1 MDIELNEENC
11 SNIISSSQIFQ
22 IRQQILAYK
31 HIIKGL
37 PIPKEVEKNLVQIN
51 KEQWEVEKDKI
62 FQKSVKFYKEKI
74 EKTPELTDLFN
85 NRLSKKIDEK
95 FESFLEFSKGKGAQD
110 VVQKKMET
118 RIQEI
123 ENLLKM
129 GILDEESVQRLE
141 GELTFLKNKE
151 IYMKVKENILS
162 KINKEEEMPF
172 KLYEKSFFS
181 LAQYKREKPQKRQ
194 EVQIFIIFFK
204 CIFFFYKNLG
214 QIC

>member
-74 EKTPELTDLFN
+74 EKNPELTDLFN
-85 NRLSKKIDEK
+85 NRLSRKIDEK
-95 FESFLEFSKGKGAQD
+95 FESFFEFSKGKGAQD

-118 RIQEI
+118 RIAEI
-123 ENLLKM
+123 ENLLKI
-129 GILDEESVQRLE
+129 GILNAESAQKLE
-141 GELTFLKNKE
+141 GELRFLKNKE

-181 LAQYKREKPQKRQ
+181 LTQYKREKPQKRQ
-194 EVQIFIIFFK
+194 EVQNFIKLFK
-204 CIFFFYKNLG
+204 FFFFL
-214 QIC
+214 I

>member
-74 EKTPELTDLFN
+74 EKTP
-85 NRLSKKIDEK
+85 
-95 FESFLEFSKGKGAQD
+95 
-110 VVQKKMET
+110 
-118 RIQEI
+118 
-123 ENLLKM
+123 
-129 GILDEESVQRLE
+129 
-141 GELTFLKNKE
+141 
-151 IYMKVKENILS
+151 
-162 KINKEEEMPF
+162 
-172 KLYEKSFFS
+172 
-181 LAQYKREKPQKRQ
+181 
-194 EVQIFIIFFK
+194 
-204 CIFFFYKNLG
+204 
-214 QIC
+214 